1 MGKRFQSRPPSRAVK
16 LGLSAV
22 LAVGLMPW
30 GGVAVAAEEEGGSAD
45 AVASSFASVSGLY
58 GWTST
63 HYSFDENGYP
73 LYDENGNPIQEL
85 YSVDIRDADL
95 SGDTLVVPK
104 TFDMETS
111 QGNSGNITPKNLDIA
126 GDERD
131 GNALVGVKHLIL
143 EDSSNLDSLYVRGMP
158 SLESIEVRNADHL
171 TQLIVSEC
179 ANLSSLDIPVD
190 SIRGLGL
197 VKCPKLNH
205 ESVLAKC
212 SNTLTNLSLAFCS
225 GALNFDGSSFPN
237 LERCSFNSSDLQSY
251 DFLPCSKLESLNL
264 YSCGLDF
271 VDLSKIPQSVTSFS
285 CQGNRIADTTPI
297 VERFGDGAK
306 VDGQFS
312 NMSTEPNWGNSCYR

>member
-1 MGKRFQSRPPSRAVK
+1 MGKRFQSRPPSRAVR

-22 LAVGLMPW
+22 LAIGLMPW
-30 GGVAVAAEEEGGSAD
+30 GGVAVAAEGEGGSAD
-45 AVASSFASVSGLY
+45 AVASSFASVSGFY

-111 QGNSGNITPKNLDIA
+111 QGNSGNITPKHLDIA
-126 GDERD
+126 GNERD

-143 EDSSNLDSLYVRGMP
+143 EDASNLDSLYVRGMP

-179 ANLSSLDIPVD
+179 VNGHP
-190 SIRGLGL
+190 G
-197 VKCPKLNH
+197 
-205 ESVLAKC
+205 
-212 SNTLTNLSLAFCS
+212 
-225 GALNFDGSSFPN
+225 
-237 LERCSFNSSDLQSY
+237 
-251 DFLPCSKLESLNL
+251 
-264 YSCGLDF
+264 
-271 VDLSKIPQSVTSFS
+271 
-285 CQGNRIADTTPI
+285 
-297 VERFGDGAK
+297 
-306 VDGQFS
+306 
-312 NMSTEPNWGNSCYR
+312 

>member
-16 LGLSAV
+16 FGLSAV

-237 LERCSFNSSDLQSY
+237 LERCSFNSSDL
-251 DFLPCSKLESLNL
+251 
-264 YSCGLDF
+264 
-271 VDLSKIPQSVTSFS
+271 
-285 CQGNRIADTTPI
+285 
-297 VERFGDGAK
+297 
-306 VDGQFS
+306 
-312 NMSTEPNWGNSCYR
+312 